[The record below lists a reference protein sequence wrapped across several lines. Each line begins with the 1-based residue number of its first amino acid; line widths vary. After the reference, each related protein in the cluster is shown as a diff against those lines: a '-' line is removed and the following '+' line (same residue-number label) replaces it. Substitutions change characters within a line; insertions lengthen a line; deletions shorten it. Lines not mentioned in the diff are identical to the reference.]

1 MIFHLALCFKKS
13 FSHDSHKS
21 GMSGK
26 RIIDTNKYFQL
37 IEQYKVESDASPAL
51 EIFSRDPDAQLENK
65 IYRGKVNYLT
75 WNFVMFP
82 LTRVNERH

>member
-13 FSHDSHKS
+13 FLHDSHEN

-26 RIIDTNKYFQL
+26 NNYDTNKYFQL
-37 IEQYKVESDASPAL
+37 IGQDKVGSDASPDL
-51 EIFSRDPDAQLENK
+51 EISRDPNAQLENK
-65 IYRGKVNYLT
+65 MYRGKVNYLT